1 MAAVPA
7 LATPIP
13 LDRILWVRLEVDET
27 GLVGGVV
34 SGVRRRRP
42 ATVHVGAV
50 VAQELVDAG
59 VPSVT
64 RRVGTSS

>member
-1 MAAVPA
+1 MAAVTA
-7 LATPIP
+7 VATPLP
-13 LDRILWVRLEVDET
+13 LDRVLWVRLEIDES

-42 ATVHVGAV
+42 ATVHVGPR
-50 VAQELVDAG
+50 VAFELVEAG

-64 RRVGTSS
+64 RHVGAPS